1 MRKFLITEP
10 VVDIGAVYRINA
22 SDSRHIKDVLRL
34 KPGAPIR
41 LFNEAGQQFEATI
54 ESVSAEGVE
63 VIITEAFA
71 GRNESRARVTV
82 AQAFLKNKKMDSLVR
97 QLTELGIN
105 AWVPVVTE
113 HAVVKP
119 DPRRLPARI
128 SRWQTIAR
136 EAVKQCERDVIPAI
150 QPPVSLEEALA
161 DSQQHDLKIIFT
173 ARGGRPLSEIA
184 ADAPEYPSLIILLGP
199 EGGFS
204 PREIELAES
213 HGFAPAIMGPRVLKA
228 DTATVA
234 ACALVQIIYGDM
246 GDKGEK
252 IF

>member
-1 MRKFLITEP
+1 MRKFFIDEP
-10 VVDIGAVYRINA
+10 VADIGTVYRIKA
-22 SDSRHIKDVLRL
+22 PDSRHIKDVLRL
-34 KPGAPIR
+34 KPGAFIR
-41 LFNEAGQQFEATI
+41 LFNEAGQQFEAAI
-54 ESVSAEGVE
+54 QSVSAEGVE
-63 VIITEAFA
+63 VIITAAFA
-71 GRNESRARVTV
+71 GRNESRARITV

-97 QLTELGIN
+97 QLTELGIT

-136 EAVKQCERDVIPAI
+136 EAVKQCERDVIPDI
-150 QPPVSLEEALA
+150 QPPLTLEEALA
-161 DSQQHDLKIIFT
+161 DNQQYDLKIIFT

-184 ADAPEYPSLIILLGP
+184 ADAPEAPSLLILLGP

-213 HGFAPAIMGPRVLKA
+213 HGFEPAMMGRRVLKA
-228 DTATVA
+228 DTAAVA
-234 ACALVQIIYGDM
+234 ACALAQSLFGDM
-246 GDKGEK
+246 GDKG
-252 IF
+252 